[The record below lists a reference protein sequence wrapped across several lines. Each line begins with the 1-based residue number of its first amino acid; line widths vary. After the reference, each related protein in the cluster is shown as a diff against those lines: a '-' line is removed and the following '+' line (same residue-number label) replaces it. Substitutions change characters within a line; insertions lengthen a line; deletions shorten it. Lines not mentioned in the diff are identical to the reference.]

1 MVSKTTC
8 KSVFLSRYKNISLS
22 RGKFLKILNFKFLN
36 LIVKRNLENSLYFH
50 SASKPAG
57 KASPHSLTFFF
68 FFNFSLWGKI
78 PKFLISSYFAC
89 YMGGD
94 TTLIFYFIFYY
105 WLRQLE
111 RFWQGWKSIRRCFL
125 FIPSENWI
133 GSSISPGEGGSSAD
147 SYYSLSFSR

>member
-68 FFNFSLWGKI
+68 FFKFSFVGKNSKI
-78 PKFLISSYFAC
+78 SHILVFCMLHGRRHDIDFL
-89 YMGGD
+89 
-94 TTLIFYFIFYY
+94 FYFLLLAPVVGEILARLEINSSLFSFHPVGKLDWKFY
-105 WLRQLE
+105 
-111 RFWQGWKSIRRCFL
+111 
-125 FIPSENWI
+125 
-133 GSSISPGEGGSSAD
+133 
-147 SYYSLSFSR
+147 

>member
-22 RGKFLKILNFKFLN
+22 RGKFLKILFLN

-50 SASKPAG
+50 SASKWKSIA
-57 KASPHSLTFFF
+57 TFFDIFFF

-133 GSSISPGEGGSSAD
+133 GSSISPDEGGSSAD